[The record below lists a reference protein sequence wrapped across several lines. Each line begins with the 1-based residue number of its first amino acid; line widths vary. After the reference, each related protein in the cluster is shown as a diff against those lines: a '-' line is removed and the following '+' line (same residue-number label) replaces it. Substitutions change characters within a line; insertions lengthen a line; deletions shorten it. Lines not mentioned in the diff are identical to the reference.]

1 MKQAA
6 AEPLPPHLL
15 DLLRSSQ
22 GTPLEAT
29 AHNTAL
35 REMQLR
41 EMQHHEM
48 QHSESLQR
56 AHALLQKVKDPMIS
70 PTTRAAAV
78 QHAQGVLSN
87 KRASEMAKLA
97 ACLKDNKSWMPEGKK
112 KKMAPTGMAGDEAYK
127 TSELQNLATMLQKRA
142 GVGNFFAKGLKQVRG
157 AVTNPASLQE
167 GVMKAYDKGGG
178 GFGGAMR
185 AAKKYAPGVAAV
197 AAPMAAGAL
206 LHGAFSSN
214 DDDRRKGASYIGP
227 EMRKLAG
234 MVGKGLGI
242 AGRVAGALPTGVG
255 NVLGAGLGAA
265 GGALSAPRGMGIR
278 GAVAGS
284 FAGLPGGAGFI
295 APTIAGRALGV
306 P

>member
-1 MKQAA
+1 
-6 AEPLPPHLL
+6 
-15 DLLRSSQ
+15 
-22 GTPLEAT
+22 
-29 AHNTAL
+29 
-35 REMQLR
+35 
-41 EMQHHEM
+41 
-48 QHSESLQR
+48 
-56 AHALLQKVKDPMIS
+56 MIS

-78 QHAQGVLSN
+78 QHAQGVLGN

-142 GVGNFFAKGLKQVRG
+142 GVGNFFAKGLNQVRG
-157 AVTNPASLQE
+157 AVTNPAALQK

-178 GFGGAMR
+178 GFGGAMT

-206 LHGAFSSN
+206 LHGALSSN

-234 MVGKGLGI
+234 MVGTIGKGVGKGLGL
-242 AGRVAGALPTGVG
+242 AGKVVGALPTGVG
-255 NVLGAGLGAA
+255 NVVGAGLGAA
-265 GGALSAPRGMGIR
+265 GGALSAPPGKRMA
-278 GAVAGS
+278 GAAAGS
-284 FAGLPGGAGFI
+284 LAGLPGGAGFI
-295 APTIAGRALGV
+295 APMVAGRALGV